1 MTATGVRMLQMN
13 THRAAATLNT
23 NANSG
28 IFTGGSG

>member
-1 MTATGVRMLQMN
+1 MLQMG
-13 THRAAATLNT
+13 THRAAATLNN

>member
-1 MTATGVRMLQMN
+1 MLQMGS
-13 THRAAATLNT
+13 HRAAATLNN

>member
-1 MTATGVRMLQMN
+1 MLQMG
-13 THRAAATLNT
+13 THRAAALNN

>member
-1 MTATGVRMLQMN
+1 MGVRMLQMG
-13 THRAAATLNT
+13 THRAAALNN